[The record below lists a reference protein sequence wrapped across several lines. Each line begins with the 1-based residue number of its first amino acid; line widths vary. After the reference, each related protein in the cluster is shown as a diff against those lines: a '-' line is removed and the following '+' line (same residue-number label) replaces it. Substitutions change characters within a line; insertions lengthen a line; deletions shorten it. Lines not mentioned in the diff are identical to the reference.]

1 MVWKPL
7 SLRDRVAALLVV
19 LGLLAVTTGGV
30 GFWYTYRME
39 SLFTQ
44 VTEQDMAALQAVENL
59 LRALV
64 KQKGFVSYYFMDS
77 NPAWL
82 DQLYEHRREFKGH
95 LDSADHM
102 LRTEQDHRALAQ
114 IRSRYERYVQIK
126 DRVIDFYRKG
136 AREQGLRLHPEVRDL
151 FFQILDLCENYQG
164 ETVARVEAA
173 RDESRVG
180 ATRIRVLA
188 GAGILAA
195 VSLTGLFAFIL
206 FLQILGPIRRL
217 ASEDDGSGGAGG
229 SGDEVKALSRRMHG
243 LMEDAAH
250 VHSELEKSRVRLLQT
265 EKMATVGKLAAGVA
279 HSLRNPMT
287 SIKMRLFSLERNLQM
302 SRAQKEDLE
311 VVTEEIRHMDNIV
324 QNFLLYSRPTK
335 LKTQRIS
342 PSEIVDATLQLLK
355 HRLRSYGIDLELLR
369 EAILP
374 EILADPDQLKE
385 VFINLL
391 VNAMEAMAGSGRIT
405 IEEKME
411 VQEPLGPVA
420 VIRIRDSGP
429 GIPEEI
435 QQRVFEPFFSTKE
448 EGTGLGLSIAV
459 RIVSRH
465 RGFLRL
471 RSVEGEGTE
480 FTITLSCREDPSWDP
495 S

>member
-1 MVWKPL
+1 MVWKRL

-30 GFWYTYRME
+30 GFWYTHRME
-39 SLFTQ
+39 ILFTQ

-82 DQLYEHRREFKGH
+82 DQLHEHRREFRGH
-95 LDSADHM
+95 LESAERL
-102 LRTEQDHRALAQ
+102 LRTELDRRALAE
-114 IRSRYERYVQIK
+114 IRSRYERYVQTK
-126 DRVIDFYRKG
+126 DRVIDSYRGG
-136 AREQGLRLHPEVRDL
+136 AREQGLRLHPEVREL
-151 FFQILDLCENYQG
+151 FFQILDLCENYQK

-188 GAGILAA
+188 GVGILAA

-217 ASEDDGSGGAGG
+217 ASEDDGPGGAGD
-229 SGDEVKALSRRMHG
+229 SGDEVKALRRRMHG
-243 LMEDAAH
+243 LKEDAAL

-324 QNFLLYSRPTK
+324 QNFLLYSRPAK

-342 PSEIVDATLQLLK
+342 PSEIVDATLGLLK
-355 HRLRSYGIDLELLR
+355 HRLRSYGIDLELVR
-369 EAILP
+369 DAPLP

-405 IEEKME
+405 IEEKMD

-435 QQRVFEPFFSTKE
+435 QQKVFEPFFSTKE

-465 RGFLRL
+465 RGFLHV
-471 RSVEGEGTE
+471 RSVEGQGTE